1 MDEEKI
7 REVLSEVKHP
17 AIDCSLIELG
27 IVKDIKLEGNEVKV
41 TMAFPFP
48 DIPIK
53 DQLIKSVKDPLE
65 KMNLNVEVKT
75 VVMNKE
81 ELQNFLKK
89 EEENWIGM
97 K

>member
-48 DIPIK
+48 NIPIK
-53 DQLIKSVKDPLE
+53 DQLIKSVRDPLE
-65 KMNLNVEVKT
+65 KMNLNVKVET
-75 VVMNKE
+75 VAMNRE

-89 EEENWIGM
+89 EEENWIDM
-97 K
+97 

>member
-27 IVKDIKLEGNEVKV
+27 IVKDIKLERNEVKV

-48 DIPIK
+48 NIPIK
-53 DQLIKSVKDPLE
+53 DQLIKSVRGPLE
-65 KMNLNVEVKT
+65 KMNLNVKVET

-89 EEENWIGM
+89 EEENWRGM
-97 K
+97 